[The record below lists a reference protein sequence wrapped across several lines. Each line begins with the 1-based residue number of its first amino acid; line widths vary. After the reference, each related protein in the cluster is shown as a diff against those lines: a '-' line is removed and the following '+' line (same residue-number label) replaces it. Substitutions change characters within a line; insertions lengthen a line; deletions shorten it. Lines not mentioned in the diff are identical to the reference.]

1 MQWGD
6 MEDLLSSDAKD
17 PEDHDD
23 EAFDETYY
31 EFCICK
37 QGKRQLFCSLM
48 YCLLI
53 MKYSTGTPTCII
65 L

>member
-17 PEDHDD
+17 PEDNDD
-23 EAFDETYY
+23 DGFDETYY

-37 QGKRQLFCSLM
+37 EGKR
-48 YCLLI
+48 
-53 MKYSTGTPTCII
+53 K
-65 L
+65 